1 VGLVR
6 VTWGKVTTD
15 RRVAAALLAL
25 AALAVVLGWSGR
37 RERGSSRS
45 ATIPSVVGERYAS
58 ARARLEAL
66 GVHVVRLDQFSSG
79 PAGAVLSQDTP
90 SGALVHSGEAVALT
104 VSKGAAGNAMP
115 ELAGAQ
121 VRVATAKLKALQFAV
136 LTFTVVSDAPAGTVV
151 SSFPARGSMLRYGD
165 QARLNVSGGSP
176 VAIGSL
182 RGPAHV
188 PRVTGS
194 SEGRAQAR
202 LRAVGLTPDLFYVHS
217 ARVAGLVARQTVTAS
232 SSARLGTLVGLAVSL
247 GPGGSAETPVPYVVG
262 RTAAFGTNLL
272 RSTGFRVRVVLQHP
286 AARTAAR
293 TVLDEQPMG
302 GTKAPAHAVVTIV
315 IAA

>member
-1 VGLVR
+1 VGLAL
-6 VTWGKVTTD
+6 VTWGKVTTY

-25 AALAVVLGWSGR
+25 AALAAVVSWSETR
-37 RERGSSRS
+37 QRGSSRS

-58 ARARLEAL
+58 ARARLEAV

-90 SGALVHSGEAVALT
+90 SGVSVHSGETVALT
-104 VSKGAAGNAMP
+104 VSKGAAGSAMP
-115 ELAGAQ
+115 DLAGAPAD
-121 VRVATAKLKALQFAV
+121 VATARLRALQFAV
-136 LTFTVVSDAPAGTVV
+136 LTFTIVSDAPVGTVV
-151 SSFPARGSMLRYGD
+151 SSFPAHGSRLHYGD
-165 QARLNVSGGSP
+165 QARLNVSGGDR
-176 VAIGSL
+176 AGSL

-188 PRVTGS
+188 PGVTGS
-194 SEGRAQAR
+194 NEGRAQAR
-202 LRAVGLTPDLFYVHS
+202 LRAVGLTPDFFYVHS
-217 ARVAGLVARQTVTAS
+217 DRAAGLLVRQTVAAGS
-232 SSARLGTLVGLAVSL
+232 WARLGTLVGLAVSV

-262 RTAAFGTNLL
+262 RTAGFGTNLL
-272 RSTGFRVRVVLQHP
+272 RSTGFRVRVVTQHP
-286 AARTAAR
+286 AAWTVAR